1 MLIAIWLPRSCTS
14 QRPAGGLLL
23 LQKNVFITQKY
34 QLGRDKA
41 ILVAQ
46 SSLTW
51 AVFLMLIRDV
61 GCGSK
66 LRVMAVLGLA
76 DLVYQ
81 ERGEFMGFMRK

>member
-1 MLIAIWLPRSCTS
+1 MAAS
-14 QRPAGGLLL
+14 LLHFT
-23 LQKNVFITQKY
+23 KTHWWTPSASENVFITQKY

-51 AVFLMLIRDV
+51 AVFLMLIREA

-66 LRVMAVLGLA
+66 LRVMGVLGLA
-76 DLVYQ
+76 VLVYQ
-81 ERGEFMGFMRK
+81 ERAEFVGFKRK